1 MSFTKIVI
9 DWIIRVV
16 NNLSWAGVLVLMVME
31 STCLPIPSEVVMPL
45 AGFVLCKTKADL
57 ILYTTIGTIANL
69 IGSWIAYLIGS
80 LGGRP
85 FLIKYGRYVMLN
97 EEELERAK
105 RLFDRYGDLAVL
117 IGRMLPAI
125 RTVISLPAGIFLMN
139 SIKFTLYTVLGSIPW
154 NFILTFLG
162 YRLGAYW
169 YLIEEHMKYVDILII
184 FLAILIILYFILRK
198 KVIR

>member
-16 NNLSWAGVLVLMVME
+16 NNLSWAGVLVLMIME
-31 STCLPIPSEVVMPL
+31 SACLPIPSEAVMPL

-57 ILYTTIGTIANL
+57 VLYTIIGTIANL
-69 IGSWIAYLIGS
+69 IGSWIAYLMGS

-85 FLIKYGRYVMLN
+85 FLIKYGQYIMLS

-105 RLFDRYGDLAVL
+105 KLFDRYGDLAVL

-139 SIKFTLYTVLGSIPW
+139 PIKFTLYTVLGSVPW
-154 NFILTFLG
+154 NFLLTFLG
-162 YRLGAYW
+162 YRLGIYW
-169 YLIEEHMKYVDILII
+169 YLIEEHMKYVDALVIS
-184 FLAILIILYFILRK
+184 LAISVILYFMIRK
-198 KVIR
+198 KISH